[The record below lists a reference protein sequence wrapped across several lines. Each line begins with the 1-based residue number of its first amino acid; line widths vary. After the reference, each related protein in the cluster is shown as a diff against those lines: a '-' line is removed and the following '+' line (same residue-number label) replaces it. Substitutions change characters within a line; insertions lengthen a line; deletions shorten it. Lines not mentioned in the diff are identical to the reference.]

1 MAALTSAV
9 TQMSFGTGRYLEKLK
24 LLDLEEKDDPYEASN
39 HQLRI
44 TGQSCRDVAQK
55 GEAVVAVER
64 RAGLPRCT
72 TNEATTDTPT
82 ILSVSGSGT

>member
-1 MAALTSAV
+1 MCLHLIHFFLLFCYIGPQIIHLAFLLSLVVGAIYRISQMAALTSAV

-44 TGQSCRDVAQK
+44 TG
-55 GEAVVAVER
+55 
-64 RAGLPRCT
+64 
-72 TNEATTDTPT
+72 
-82 ILSVSGSGT
+82 